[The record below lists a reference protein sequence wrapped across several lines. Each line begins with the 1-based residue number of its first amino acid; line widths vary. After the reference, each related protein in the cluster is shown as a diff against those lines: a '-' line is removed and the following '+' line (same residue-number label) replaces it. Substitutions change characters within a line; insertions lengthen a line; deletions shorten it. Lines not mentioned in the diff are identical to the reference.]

1 MDPQRSGGRPVPPR
15 SHQAHA
21 AQAAPAVQSH
31 MATENKTPGRR
42 SFWGKW
48 GIVIV
53 CIVIALA
60 VLALTLN
67 KLGVIGERA
76 AVKKAQYQ
84 AVFLTNNQV
93 YFGKITDMNPDT
105 ITLHDVYYL
114 RNASNSTDKNQQQQ
128 TDQQQ
133 QVSLAKLGKNEVHG
147 PEDEMH
153 LDRRQV
159 LFWENIRDDSQVTKA
174 IKQDKEQ
181 K

>member
-15 SHQAHA
+15 SHQAQAPH
-21 AQAAPAVQSH
+21 AAPAAPQHTAV
-31 MATENKTPGRR
+31 NKASGGR
-42 SFWGKW
+42 SFWSKW
-48 GIVIV
+48 GIIIV
-53 CIVIALA
+53 CVAIALA
-60 VLALTLN
+60 VVGLTLD
-67 KLGVIGERA
+67 KLGMIGERA
-76 AVKKAQYQ
+76 AVKKNQYQ

-93 YFGKITDMNPDT
+93 YFGKVIDMNPNT
-105 ITLHDVYYL
+105 ITLRDVYYL
-114 RNASNSTDKNQQQQ
+114 RNASNSTKDQQQQ

-133 QVSLAKLGKNEVHG
+133 QVSLAKLGESEVHG

-174 IKQDKEQ
+174 IKQDKDH